1 MYSRQSY
8 TAKDFYESY
17 KQDIEPDTVYD
28 VDFDTYRAIIY
39 DYFKFIRDQ
48 IIQEGKEFYLPY
60 RLGTIQIIKRQP
72 KTYTS
77 KSLRYDWKSMKELGK
92 PVYYLN
98 EHTQGFKYR
107 FHWLKQDCLFTN
119 KTKYMFIASR
129 DNKRWLARILKNGER
144 DYVEKIR

>member
-48 IIQEGKEFYLPY
+48 ILDGKEFIIPY
-60 RLGTIQIIKRQP
+60 RLGSIQIIKSKP

-77 KSLRYDWKSMKELGK
+77 RSLRYDWKAMKELGK

-98 EHTQGFKYR
+98 EHSDGRKYR
-107 FHWLKQDCLFTN
+107 YFWSKRDCLFVN

-129 DNKRWLARILKNGER
+129 DNKRTLAKIILNREH
-144 DYVEKIR
+144 DYIEI

>member
-39 DYFKFIRDQ
+39 DYFKLIRDQ
-48 IIQEGKEFYLPY
+48 ILDGKEFIIPY
-60 RLGTIQIIKRQP
+60 RLGSIQIIKSKP

-77 KSLRYDWKSMKELGK
+77 RSLRYDWKAMKELGK

-98 EHTQGFKYR
+98 EHSDGRKYR
-107 FHWLKQDCLFTN
+107 YFWSKRDCLFVN

-129 DNKRWLARILKNGER
+129 DNKRTLAKIILNREH
-144 DYVEKIR
+144 DYIEI